1 MHPIPMAVEDLG
13 PLTVRVPMNMLLI
26 LARADWTVF
35 VFRLFAPDLRDEVL
49 QFIPTSSSMNSKKS
63 SFLYSKDEKNVKVAK
78 EILSLT
84 LVTSDLFKC

>member
-35 VFRLFAPDLRDEVL
+35 VFRLFAPDLREEVL
-49 QFIPTSSSMNSKKS
+49 QFIPTSSSMNSKKNHL
-63 SFLYSKDEKNVKVAK
+63 FYTAK
-78 EILSLT
+78 M
-84 LVTSDLFKC
+84 KKM